1 MVNHLMKTFTTYR
14 LPFTINQMYSRLL
27 DKVTGV
33 FELDLPK
40 NLESLD
46 DYVEFI
52 VPKIQPWTEDLSNQD
67 IFVGRRWLE
76 IRDTD
81 TYHEKVLHIFM
92 PGGEYLISIDGDVS
106 KGGWKIM
113 NGSNAMILDY
123 GGRSQL
129 FDLEFLNDD
138 FFILGKNGD
147 QSRKGKAQYAVY
159 ADEELVENKN
169 LDWRN
174 VMEELY
180 NIYRSSS
187 NFSVLV
193 VVIILILVGVVV
205 YSVGGW

>member
-1 MVNHLMKTFTTYR
+1 
-14 LPFTINQMYSRLL
+14 MYSRIL
-27 DKVTGV
+27 DKFSGV

-40 NLESLD
+40 TLESLD

-52 VPKIQPWTEDLSNQD
+52 VPKIQPWTEDLSSAD
-67 IFVGRRWLE
+67 TYIGRRWLE

-81 TYHEKVLHIFM
+81 TYHEKVLHIFNA
-92 PGGEYLISIDGDVS
+92 GGEYLISIDGDIT
-106 KGGWKIM
+106 KGTWKIL
-113 NGSNAMILDY
+113 NGSNALILDY
-123 GGRSQL
+123 GGKSQL

-147 QSRKGKAQYAVY
+147 QSRKGKAQYSVY
-159 ADEELVENKN
+159 ADEEMVENKN

-187 NFSVLV
+187 TFSLMLV
-193 VVIILILVGVVV
+193 VLFVILLCGIGYYFSTV
-205 YSVGGW
+205 